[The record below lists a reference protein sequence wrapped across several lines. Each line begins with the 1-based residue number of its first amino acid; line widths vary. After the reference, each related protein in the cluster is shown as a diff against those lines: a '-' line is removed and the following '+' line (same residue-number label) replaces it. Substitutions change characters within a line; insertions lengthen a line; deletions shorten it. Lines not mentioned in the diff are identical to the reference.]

1 MNLYENIWSSIW
13 NSDTI
18 KWIKVDKESDIKK
31 GLNDN
36 KYYGAAIF
44 NKDFSK
50 NAMSKT
56 QKVMIDSKKAE
67 MKEKVESGEIPAAA
81 VQQMQ
86 KKKLDKLQTFI
97 KPTSKHYVWSSAKSR
112 RPTCRLTVGARNLHF
127 IQTHSLHP
135 FGCVQ
140 II

>member
-1 MNLYENIWSSIW
+1 MNIFKSKLLWFAPIVAILLLVIFSLAFYPAFNPKPKQIPIAVVNNDKGIDIQSNKVNIGKTIEDKLMDSD
-13 NSDTI
+13 SDTI
-18 KWIKVDKESDIKK
+18 KWIKESDIKK

-56 QKVMIDSKKAE
+56 Q
-67 MKEKVESGEIPAAA
+67 
-81 VQQMQ
+81 
-86 KKKLDKLQTFI
+86 L
-97 KPTSKHYVWSSAKSR
+97 
-112 RPTCRLTVGARNLHF
+112 
-127 IQTHSLHP
+127 
-135 FGCVQ
+135 

>member
-1 MNLYENIWSSIW
+1 MNIFKSKLLWFAPIVAILLLVIFSLAFYPAFNPKPKQIPIAVVNNDKGIDIQSNKVNIGKTIEDKLM
-13 NSDTI
+13 DTI

-56 QKVMIDSKKAE
+56 Q
-67 MKEKVESGEIPAAA
+67 
-81 VQQMQ
+81 
-86 KKKLDKLQTFI
+86 L
-97 KPTSKHYVWSSAKSR
+97 
-112 RPTCRLTVGARNLHF
+112 
-127 IQTHSLHP
+127 
-135 FGCVQ
+135 

>member
-1 MNLYENIWSSIW
+1 MNIFKSKLLWFASIVAILLLVIFSLAFYPAFNPKPKQIPIAVVNNDKGIDIQSNKVNIGKTIEDKLMDSD
-13 NSDTI
+13 SDTI

-56 QKVMIDSKKAE
+56 Q
-67 MKEKVESGEIPAAA
+67 
-81 VQQMQ
+81 
-86 KKKLDKLQTFI
+86 L
-97 KPTSKHYVWSSAKSR
+97 
-112 RPTCRLTVGARNLHF
+112 
-127 IQTHSLHP
+127 
-135 FGCVQ
+135 

>member
-1 MNLYENIWSSIW
+1 MNIFKSKLLWFAPIVAILLLVIFSLAFYPAFNPKPKQIPIAVVNNDKGIDIQSNKVNIGKTIEDKLMDSD
-13 NSDTI
+13 SDTI

-56 QKVMIDSKKAE
+56 QLIIWKKV
-67 MKEKVESGEIPAAA
+67 
-81 VQQMQ
+81 
-86 KKKLDKLQTFI
+86 
-97 KPTSKHYVWSSAKSR
+97 YY
-112 RPTCRLTVGARNLHF
+112 
-127 IQTHSLHP
+127 
-135 FGCVQ
+135 

>member
-1 MNLYENIWSSIW
+1 MNIFKSKLLWFAPIAAILLLVIFSLVFYPAFNPKPKQIPIAVVNNDKGIDIQGNKVNISKTIEDKLMDSD
-13 NSDTI
+13 SDTI

-56 QKVMIDSKKAE
+56 Q
-67 MKEKVESGEIPAAA
+67 
-81 VQQMQ
+81 
-86 KKKLDKLQTFI
+86 L
-97 KPTSKHYVWSSAKSR
+97 
-112 RPTCRLTVGARNLHF
+112 
-127 IQTHSLHP
+127 
-135 FGCVQ
+135 